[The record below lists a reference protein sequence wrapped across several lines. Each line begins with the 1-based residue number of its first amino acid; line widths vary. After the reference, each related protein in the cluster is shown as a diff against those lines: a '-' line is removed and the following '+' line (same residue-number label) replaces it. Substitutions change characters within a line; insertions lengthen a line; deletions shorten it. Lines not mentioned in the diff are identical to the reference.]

1 MEKRKFEAVLTLL
14 VPQVILLITENYP
27 YDEIIAT
34 REFYSSEV
42 YSVLEQE
49 DTKLWHLSA
58 LTLYNMFDEE
68 KNWYIYFP
76 GGGVI
81 MSKEGNFLVYCVEQ
95 YRSAKGLSGKQ
106 VADLFNKFRVWD
118 YIYSCFEALHTT
130 GDKYIVEDID
140 LYIEARQ
147 PVAL

>member
-1 MEKRKFEAVLTLL
+1 
-14 VPQVILLITENYP
+14 
-27 YDEIIAT
+27 
-34 REFYSSEV
+34 
-42 YSVLEQE
+42 
-49 DTKLWHLSA
+49 
-58 LTLYNMFDEE
+58 
-68 KNWYIYFP
+68 
-76 GGGVI
+76 

-106 VADLFNKFRVWD
+106 VADLFNKFR
-118 YIYSCFEALHTT
+118 ALHTT